1 MALINDDT
9 GTAYDF
15 GREIGY
21 YFGTDSDGT
30 WSEGSQSDAVYLPH
44 VPAGHYYLRVEPEG
58 TVPATYLV
66 QIYRDV
72 PRWWMFLVTVGL
84 ILIVPAV
91 VLWKKRSFEYKRWSE
106 SDHPMGS
113 GGEDDDE

>member
-1 MALINDDT
+1 
-9 GTAYDF
+9 
-15 GREIGY
+15 
-21 YFGTDSDGT
+21 
-30 WSEGSQSDAVYLPH
+30 
-44 VPAGHYYLRVEPEG
+44 
-58 TVPATYLV
+58 
-66 QIYRDV
+66 
-72 PRWWMFLVTVGL
+72 MFLVTVGL